1 MNADAAIKIKMLE
14 DSLCCFT
21 LGLFGLLPVIGLPF
35 ALIAIWISGS
45 VRVKEKR
52 FWNAAKPYRVWG
64 MVCAAFGAIAWS
76 GILILVIGH
85 FILFG
90 RNPD

>member
-1 MNADAAIKIKMLE
+1 MSADTTIKIKMLE
-14 DSLCCFT
+14 GSMRCFT
-21 LGLFGLLPVIGLPF
+21 FGLLGLLPVIGLPF
-35 ALIAIWISGS
+35 ALAAIWIGGS
-45 VRVKEKR
+45 MRDRESL
-52 FWNAAKPYRVWG
+52 FWNAAKPYRIWG
-64 MVCAAFGAIAWS
+64 EVCASLGAIAWS